1 MSSKENLKINA
12 EALKEITAIGI
23 KAVKRIDNAI
33 INNKTEELNFD
44 AEKILGRDISA
55 TVNSIKAEI
64 LAYRVI
70 HNKMF

>member
-1 MSSKENLKINA
+1 MSSKENVKVNA

-23 KAVKRIDNAI
+23 KAVKRIDEAI
-33 INNKTEELNFD
+33 ENKTTENLNFD

-70 HNKMF
+70 HDKMF